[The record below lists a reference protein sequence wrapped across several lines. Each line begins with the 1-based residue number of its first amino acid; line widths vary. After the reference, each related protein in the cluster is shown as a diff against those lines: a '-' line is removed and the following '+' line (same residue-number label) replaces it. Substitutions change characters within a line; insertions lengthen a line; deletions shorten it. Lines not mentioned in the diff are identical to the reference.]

1 MTRNYWMQEM
11 LNGRR
16 ETCAHLPSPV
26 QHLSNLLTLALC
38 LLAPLSLADAPAG
51 EIRLTDDTGHTLV
64 LDKPASRIVSLAP
77 NITETLFA
85 VGAGSQI
92 IATVDHSDYPQ
103 AALDIP
109 RIGTYTKINRESLVA
124 LEPDLVIA
132 WETGNGPDVVA
143 HLRRLGLPVFA
154 IEPRTLTDI
163 ATSLRQFGT
172 LSGRDAEGE
181 AAALAFLERHEAL
194 RRRYQNAAPVTV
206 FYQVWN
212 QPLLTLNDDH
222 LIAQVIHLC
231 GGANVFGDAGPM
243 VPVINT
249 ETVLR
254 ADPQVIIA
262 SGMGEERP
270 DWVDQWRRWSTLTAV
285 RNGHLFFIP
294 PSLVQRQTVRILEGA
309 EMMCD
314 FLQHARDDPH
324 SDAQEVQP

>member
-1 MTRNYWMQEM
+1 M
-11 LNGRR
+11 
-16 ETCAHLPSPV
+16 
-26 QHLSNLLTLALC
+26 ALC
-38 LLAPLSLADAPAG
+38 LLALPLLANANQA
-51 EIRLTDDTGHTLV
+51 IIQLTDDMGHTLV

-85 VGAGSQI
+85 VGAGQQI
-92 IATVDHSDYPQ
+92 VATVDHSDYPK

-124 LEPDLVIA
+124 LDPDLVIA
-132 WETGNGPDVVA
+132 WETGNGSDVVA
-143 HLRRLGLPVFA
+143 HLRHLGLPVFA
-154 IEPRTLTDI
+154 IEPRSLTDI
-163 ATSLRQFGT
+163 ATTLRQFGI

-181 AAALAFLERHEAL
+181 AAAQAFLERHETL
-194 RRRYQNAAPVTV
+194 RSRYQNAEPVTV

-231 GGANVFGDAGPM
+231 GGDNVFGDAGPM

-249 ETVLR
+249 EMVLR
-254 ADPQVIIA
+254 VDPQVIIA

-294 PSLVQRQTVRILEGA
+294 PSLVQRQTARILEGA
-309 EMMCD
+309 GMMCD
-314 FLQHARDDPH
+314 FLQQARDDRH
-324 SDAQEVQP
+324 HNSQETQP